1 MPRPGWI
8 ALGVAVLAAGGLAVW
23 QFALPSQHARF
34 QASGAMP
41 PIDPGNPEQVALGKG
56 IYAAQCATCHGTRLE
71 GQPDWRA
78 RLPTG
83 RLPAP
88 PHDSSGHTWHHPDS
102 QLFAMT
108 KHGIEPFAPKGY
120 ESDMPAFGGVLD
132 DAEIA
137 AVLAYIKSRWPQDI
151 RQRHDSLNQSATK

>member
-1 MPRPGWI
+1 VSTPRPGWI

-23 QFALPSQHARF
+23 QFALPSQHTLT
-34 QASGAMP
+34 MP
-41 PIDPGNPEQVALGKG
+41 PIDPGNAEQVALGKE
-56 IYAAQCATCHGTRLE
+56 IYTAQCASCHGIRLQ

-151 RQRHDSLNQSATK
+151 RQRHDAVNRAASK